1 MESKL
6 AQEAERAL
14 VDATQRLNPEE
25 RINAYLAHCRL
36 VMQLYEAGR
45 KLRADAPGARP

>member
-6 AQEAERAL
+6 AKEAERAL
-14 VDATQRLNPEE
+14 VDATQAMSPEE
-25 RINAYLAHCRL
+25 RVNAYLTHCRL

-45 KLRADAPGARP
+45 KLQGEAADTTI

>member
-6 AQEAERAL
+6 AKQAERAL
-14 VDATQRLNPEE
+14 VDATQTLKPEQ
-25 RINAYLAHCRL
+25 RVNAYLAHCRL

-45 KLRADAPGARP
+45 KLRADTAAPP